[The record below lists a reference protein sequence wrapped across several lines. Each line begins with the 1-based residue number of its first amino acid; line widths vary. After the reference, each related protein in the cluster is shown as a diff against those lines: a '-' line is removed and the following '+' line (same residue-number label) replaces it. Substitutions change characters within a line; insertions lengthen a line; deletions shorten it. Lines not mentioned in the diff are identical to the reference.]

1 MTERSKRSTP
11 VDDLLADV
19 ESYIDDL
26 FQSRLPFALHAE
38 PRWTP
43 PTDVYETE
51 QEFLVTMAIPGMR
64 VEDIT
69 VQFERD
75 ILRVRGVRREPCGE
89 GRRYHTLEIPLGAF
103 ERRVRVRRPIRAD
116 ATRVAYGQGLLR
128 VVLPKVAQERTEV
141 PID

>member
-26 FQSRLPFALHAE
+26 FQSRLPFALHGE
-38 PRWTP
+38 PRWMP
-43 PTDVYETE
+43 PTDVYETD
-51 QEFLVTMAIPGMR
+51 QEFLVTMAVPGMR

-75 ILRVRGVRREPCGE
+75 VLRVLGVRRESCGE

-103 ERRVRVRRPIRAD
+103 ARRIRIRRPIRAD
-116 ATRVAYGQGLLR
+116 AIRVTYAQGMLR
-128 VVLPKVAQERTEV
+128 IALPKVPLERTEV
-141 PID
+141 PIG